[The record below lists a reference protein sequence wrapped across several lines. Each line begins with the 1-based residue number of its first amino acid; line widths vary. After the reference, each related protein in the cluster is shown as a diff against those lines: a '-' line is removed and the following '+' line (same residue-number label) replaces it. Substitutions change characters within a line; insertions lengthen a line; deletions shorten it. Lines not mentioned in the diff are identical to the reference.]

1 MKNRKTVGIVGGT
14 LLAGFLFLVLLWLP
28 NVAGAV
34 TPESTGNGLSW
45 ESSVSINANP
55 IFQEDDPAI
64 PPSDQACRLCH
75 QDSTREVEFPSGE
88 TLPVMI
94 DVDALDKS
102 AHGAH
107 PGPALSC
114 TDCHSP
120 ADYQFPHEPVAEEDL
135 RTFNVA
141 QAESCERCHQQPH
154 LNGHPGP
161 ETENPVVC
169 TDCHGSHDVET
180 VEEIRTGAIAD
191 RCVDCHTDS
200 GVGIIDPHILTD
212 IVRKGL
218 FADRVDSDYCLSCH
232 SQEGLTLVFASGD
245 ELSLTIDEDALH
257 NSVHGA
263 DNSWQALDCVDCHDR
278 YTFPHKPVEAASL
291 REYNLERYTFCAK
304 CHEGHYELTLDS
316 VHGDALVAGNHEAA
330 VCTDCHGAHDTPT
343 PGKPR
348 ERISQTCR
356 QCHSTIYDTYAGSI
370 HGEALLLDSNP
381 DVPVCIDCHGVHNID
396 DPTTAMARNRSPEL
410 CAQCHADDELMTR
423 YGISTNVFDSYVADF
438 HGETVA
444 LFEHEDP
451 SLPSDKAV
459 CFDCHGVHNIRPVDD
474 PENGIK
480 ANLLIACRQCHP
492 DATEN
497 FPDAWTSHYEPSL
510 EHNPLVYLV
519 DSFYKVVIPV
529 TLIGLGFLIL
539 TDIYRR
545 VKTRIKRKP
554 E

>member
-1 MKNRKTVGIVGGT
+1 MKNRKTLGIVGGA
-14 LLAGFLFLVLLWLP
+14 LLACFLLLTLLWLP
-28 NVAGAV
+28 TEAVDVTAEGA
-34 TPESTGNGLSW
+34 GNGPYWAPSGFIAATGPL
-45 ESSVSINANP
+45 A
-55 IFQEDDPAI
+55 QEGDPTI

-75 QDSTREVEFPSGE
+75 QDSTREIEFPSGE

-94 DVDALDKS
+94 DAVELDNS

-107 PGPALSC
+107 AGAALLC
-114 TDCHSP
+114 TDCHAP
-120 ADYQFPHEPVAEEDL
+120 AEYQFPHEPVAEEDL
-135 RTFNVA
+135 RAFNVA
-141 QAESCERCHQQPH
+141 QAATCERCHQQPH
-154 LNGHPGP
+154 LTGHPGP

-180 VEEIRTGAIAD
+180 VEQVRTGAVAAK
-191 RCVDCHTDS
+191 CADCHASS
-200 GVGIIDPHILTD
+200 GVGITDQHILTD

-218 FADRVDSDYCLSCH
+218 FADRVDGDYCLSCH
-232 SQEGLTLVFASGD
+232 SQEGLTLIFANGD
-245 ELSLTIDEDALH
+245 ELSLTIDGDALH
-257 NSVHGA
+257 DSVHGA

-278 YTFPHKPVEAASL
+278 YKFPHEPVEATSL
-291 REYNLERYTFCAK
+291 REYNLERYTNCAK
-304 CHEGHYELTLDS
+304 CHEGHYEDTLDS
-316 VHGDALVAGNHEAA
+316 VHGAALVDGNLEAA

-356 QCHSTIYDTYAGSI
+356 QCHSTIYDAYAGSI
-370 HGEALLLDSNP
+370 HGESLLSDGNP
-381 DVPVCIDCHGVHNID
+381 DVPVCIDCHGVHDIN
-396 DPTTAMARNRSPEL
+396 DPTTALARLRSPEL

-423 YGISTNVFDSYVADF
+423 YDISTNVFDSYVADF
-438 HGETVA
+438 HGESVT
-444 LFEHEDP
+444 LFDHDDP
-451 SLPSDKAV
+451 NASSDKAV
-459 CFDCHGVHNIRPVDD
+459 CFDCHGVHDIRPVDD

-480 ANLLIACRQCHP
+480 VNLLETCRQCHP

-519 DSFYKVVIPV
+519 DSFYQVVIPV

-545 VKTRIKRKP
+545 VRKRIRR
-554 E
+554 